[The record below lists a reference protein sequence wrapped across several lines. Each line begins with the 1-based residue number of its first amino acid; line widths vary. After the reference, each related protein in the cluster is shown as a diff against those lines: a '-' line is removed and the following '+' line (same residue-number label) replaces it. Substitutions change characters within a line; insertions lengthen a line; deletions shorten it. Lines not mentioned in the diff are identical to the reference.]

1 MDRDRESASVFRH
14 DHGSQRRGPEDET
27 EAQESLDVAQ
37 GKVAVAPV
45 REERIRAALAV
56 CGKYRDPHGE
66 TRVAQEHDRYLEGV
80 A

>member
-1 MDRDRESASVFRH
+1 MEKSKGGSASELDRDRESASVFCH

-45 REERIRAALAV
+45 R
-56 CGKYRDPHGE
+56 GE
-66 TRVAQEHDRYLEGV
+66 SMRLL
-80 A
+80 